1 MTLEHGILIYGF
13 YDSFLD
19 NIADA
24 VSKLAFDLH
33 FEKLPI
39 IWFSIHTIV
48 LVHRSKVISNTVPLQ
63 LHSFDQQNSLE

>member
-24 VSKLAFDLH
+24 LSRLVFDLH
-33 FEKLPI
+33 FEEWTKEWRFLLSQNI
-39 IWFSIHTIV
+39 
-48 LVHRSKVISNTVPLQ
+48 VPLSNNINVCQ
-63 LHSFDQQNSLE
+63 ILIRY